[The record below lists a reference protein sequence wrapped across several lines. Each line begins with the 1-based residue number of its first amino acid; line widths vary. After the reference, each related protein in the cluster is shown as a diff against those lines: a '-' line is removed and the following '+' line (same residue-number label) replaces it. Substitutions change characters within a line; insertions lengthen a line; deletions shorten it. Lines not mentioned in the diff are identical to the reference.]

1 MIKIE
6 ILHIISNLIFSALS
20 ANNLHNI
27 LQAAD
32 PDEGLNADIRY
43 QILGRMDDES
53 RKFIIDPVTGQVRS
67 IVSFAYD
74 AGRVYGFDV
83 KATDKRGADDGKSAI
98 TNVFVSV
105 FWFILYCSFTWHSK
119 IIEFIVVTN
128 ENCQEYEKFM
138 YIFRVINSNAVYRLL
153 LPKTNLFKFQLPP
166 VA

>member
-1 MIKIE
+1 MRSFKAQRSQHNMPGMKYSCYKSTLGSFLKQNFIIYCVEMQMMKIE
-6 ILHIISNLIFSALS
+6 ILHISSNLIFNALS

-105 FWFILYCSFTWHSK
+105 F
-119 IIEFIVVTN
+119 
-128 ENCQEYEKFM
+128 
-138 YIFRVINSNAVYRLL
+138 
-153 LPKTNLFKFQLPP
+153 
-166 VA
+166 

>member
-98 TNVFVSV
+98 TNVFESV
-105 FWFILYCSFTWHSK
+105 F
-119 IIEFIVVTN
+119 
-128 ENCQEYEKFM
+128 
-138 YIFRVINSNAVYRLL
+138 
-153 LPKTNLFKFQLPP
+153 
-166 VA
+166 